1 MALPLQQQPDEGGD
15 HPAYSNTTTD
25 QNGTVVSTA
34 SKTMGILQGH
44 GDSNNASRTVNEYP
58 EDADVDDDEN
68 SVTTACMICWAKN
81 PSDDQSTTQQKH
93 QDDGTEG
100 GDTNKNLSFKT
111 LTCGHSGCHG
121 CVKGWIE
128 RCEKN
133 GCDVATCPHCRQSIT
148 ENEAHQILG
157 GRPYQRISQNPAI
170 NTEEE
175 NLVFVPDDLT
185 QDWLDTNDTYQC
197 TNCGM
202 YTIRDYDDDDPA
214 PLAAC
219 GLCGHIYCW
228 VCKQDYEECDDD
240 IDDYDDGHDHEEF
253 YDPTSQIVF
262 PTRDAKIFPIATQ
275 DDIQEDG
282 GNMEN
287 FLARRKAAI
296 DSYQRDRYEQIE
308 PANYVF
314 LTSVFDEYTESADYV
329 FLTSVF
335 NECTEPA
342 DYAAKYPYFL
352 ETRV

>member
-1 MALPLQQQPDEGGD
+1 MALLLQQHNDEGGD
-15 HPAYSNTTTD
+15 HPSFSNTTTD
-25 QNGTVVSTA
+25 KRGAVASTA
-34 SKTMGILQGH
+34 AKTMGILQDH
-44 GDSNNASRTVNEYP
+44 GGSNNASRTVDGDP
-58 EDADVDDDEN
+58 EDVDVDDDED

-81 PSDDQSTTQQKH
+81 PLDDQDTTQQTH
-93 QDDGTEG
+93 HDDAAES
-100 GDTNKNLSFKT
+100 GDTNKHPSFKT

-133 GCDVATCPHCRQSIT
+133 GLDVATCPHCRQSISGKDT
-148 ENEAHQILG
+148 REILG
-157 GRPYQRISQNPAI
+157 GRPYQRISQNPAF

-175 NLVFVPDDLT
+175 NIVFVPDDLT
-185 QDWLDTNDTYQC
+185 QDWLDTNDTHQC

-219 GLCGHIYCW
+219 GLCGRIYCW
-228 VCKQDYEECDDD
+228 VCEQDYEECEDDPD
-240 IDDYDDGHDHEEF
+240 SYDDGHDHEEF

-262 PTRDAKIFPIATQ
+262 PTRDANTFPIATQ

-282 GNMEN
+282 ENMES

-342 DYAAKYPYFL
+342 DYVRQISLFS
-352 ETRV
+352 